1 MPLERAQEAH
11 DFVRSGR
18 ARGRIVLTP

>member
-11 DFVRSGR
+11 DLVRRGE
-18 ARGRIVLTP
+18 ARGRIVLVP